1 MPQIRDR
8 TYVGLSPRRTVSHAP
23 RKRFGQ
29 HFLKDASI
37 LAAIVEAIG
46 AAARRGGGRDRPR
59 TGRADRA
66 AAAAGPH
73 LLAIEIDRDLVAR
86 LRRRFPP
93 ERLVLHEAD
102 VLAFDFRALA
112 SDARLRLVGNLPYN
126 ISSPLLIRL
135 LDFRDCIED
144 LHFMLQKEVVQRIA
158 ARPGASDYGRLAVM
172 MQAFHEVE
180 HLFDV
185 PPQAF
190 DPPPRVDS
198 AVLRMMPRR
207 APLARDPK
215 ALERVVAVAF
225 GQRRKM
231 IRGTLLPWLRQ
242 QGIDPDDPEAGLV
255 PTARPEEIA
264 VERYGALADRLAP
277 RT

>member
-1 MPQIRDR
+1 MR
-8 TYVGLSPRRTVSHAP
+8 HAP

-37 LAAIVEAIG
+37 LAAIVDALAPRPGQVVVEIG
-46 AAARRGGGRDRPR
+46 PGLGALTAPLLQRVD
-59 TGRADRA
+59 
-66 AAAAGPH
+66 H

-86 LRRRFPP
+86 LRARFPP
-93 ERLVLHEAD
+93 ERLALHEAD
-102 VLAFDFRALA
+102 ALAFDFRALA

-158 ARPGASDYGRLAVM
+158 ARPGTSDYGRLTVM
-172 MQAFHEVE
+172 MQAFHDVE

-207 APLARDPK
+207 APLARDAK

-231 IRGTLLPWLRQ
+231 IRGTLVPWLRQ
-242 QGIDPDDPEAGLV
+242 QGIDPDDPGFGLV

-264 VERYGALADRLAP
+264 VDRYGALADRLPP

>member
-1 MPQIRDR
+1 MR
-8 TYVGLSPRRTVSHAP
+8 HAP

-37 LAAIVEAIG
+37 LAAIVEALAPRPGQAVVEIG
-46 AAARRGGGRDRPR
+46 PGLGALTAPLLQRVDR
-59 TGRADRA
+59 
-66 AAAAGPH
+66 
-73 LLAIEIDRDLVAR
+73 LLAVEIDRDLVAR
-86 LRRRFPP
+86 LRARFPP

-158 ARPGASDYGRLAVM
+158 ARPGTSDYGRLTVM

-215 ALERVVAVAF
+215 ALGRVVAVAF

-242 QGIDPDDPEAGLV
+242 QGIDPDDPGFGLV

>member
-1 MPQIRDR
+1 MR
-8 TYVGLSPRRTVSHAP
+8 HAP

-37 LAAIVEAIG
+37 LSAIVDALAPRLGQVVVEIG
-46 AAARRGGGRDRPR
+46 PGLGALTAPLLQRVD
-59 TGRADRA
+59 
-66 AAAAGPH
+66 H

-86 LRRRFPP
+86 LRARFPP

-158 ARPGASDYGRLAVM
+158 ARPGTSDYGRLTVM
-172 MQAFHEVE
+172 MQAFHDVE

-215 ALERVVAVAF
+215 ALERVVSVAF

-231 IRGTLLPWLRQ
+231 IRGTLVPWLRQ
-242 QGIDPDDPEAGLV
+242 QGIDPDDPGFGLV